1 MNARIRRITLGAVFL
16 AALVLAFFQVTDL
29 DLGGHVTVGRY
40 IVKHLRIPDTNL
52 FSHTVPGHPY
62 PVHQWLGQVI
72 LFGVHHVGGTDGLIA
87 LRMAVVL
94 LGALLLYRNARNE
107 GAPVVVAAG
116 IVLLLLVAARPRFFA
131 RPFLVTLVFLPLL
144 HSWVAAVRHGRT
156 RRLWPI
162 VPLITVWAHIH
173 SGVLFGVLY
182 LGATVAGE
190 GLKILIARSRPSRP
204 PPGSHVFPGS
214 PLDGWNYRRIVLF
227 SAAAVALALGTM
239 ALINPSGIKPL
250 ALPFLF
256 YESTEFRRMI
266 LEYRPVQLG
275 VDWPWELVAGAVALG
290 MLLRPRRVD
299 LTQLLVVVG
308 FGVLAFQAVRE
319 IITFAAAAAPMLG
332 RTWGSLA
339 EDLLERIGRRGGAET
354 GARRAGAAEATVAAA
369 VVAAAGWAGWK
380 ASQDWI
386 FPFGRGWDPK
396 SYPQRTIDF
405 LWAENIRGEI
415 FNTDVWASALLVRG
429 KGLRFPV
436 FVDARLEAYPEDFWR
451 DSYYRV
457 LRAAPGWEEVLAR
470 YGVECAIV
478 RRTPGEADDRIGD
491 VLFESPDWGLVYWDD
506 WAMLFLR
513 RHGRPPRNAEVLE
526 SWEFTA
532 FSPRRPQ
539 EVTELRGEAL
549 DRAVEELLRLVSWDP
564 ESFLPRWTLAAA
576 RTRQGKGEDAVDLY
590 ARLAGDRAARRNP
603 AFDRSRAEA
612 ALVAGQRDDWAYL
625 LRKAGGD
632 PASTGERFDAAVLL
646 GVAGKEEA
654 AEAMYREV
662 LAADPAHLDAR
673 NNLALLLAR
682 DRRTDEAMTLIGE
695 ALARAPEDPYYIAS
709 KGEIL
714 SWRGDPAGA
723 LAEFRRALDLL
734 PAGDAAAREEVMR
747 WILRLE

>member
-1 MNARIRRITLGAVFL
+1 MSTRIRRIALGAVFL

-40 IVKHLRIPDTNL
+40 VVKHLQIPDTNL
-52 FSHTVPGHPY
+52 FSHTMPDHPY

-72 LFGVHHVGGTDGLIA
+72 LFGVHHVGGADGLIA

-131 RPFLVTLVFLPLL
+131 RPFLVTIVFLPLL
-144 HSWVAAVRHGRT
+144 HSWIAAVREGRT

-182 LGATVAGE
+182 LGATVVGE
-190 GLKILIARSRPSRP
+190 GLKILIARSRTSRP

-227 SAAAVALALGTM
+227 SLAAVVLALGTM
-239 ALINPSGIKPL
+239 ALVNPSGIKPL
-250 ALPFLF
+250 LLPFRF
-256 YESTEFRRMI
+256 YGSAEFRKMI

-275 VDWPWELVAGAVALG
+275 VDWPWELVAGALALG

-299 LTQLLVVVG
+299 LTQLLVVTG

-339 EDLLERIGRRGGAET
+339 DDLLERIGRRGGEET
-354 GARRAGAAEATVAAA
+354 GRRRAGAAEATMAVA
-369 VVAAAGWAGWK
+369 VLAAAGWVGWK

-396 SYPQRTIDF
+396 NYPLRTIDF
-405 LWAENIRGEI
+405 LWAENIRGPI
-415 FNTDVWASALLVRG
+415 FNTDVWASSLLIRG

-457 LRAAPGWEEVLAR
+457 LRAAPGWEDVLAR
-470 YGVECAIV
+470 YDVQCAMV

-506 WAMLFLR
+506 WAMLFVR
-513 RHGRPPRNAEVLE
+513 RNGRAPRNDEVLD

-539 EVTELRGEAL
+539 DVTALKGEEL
-549 DRAVEELLRLVSWDP
+549 DVAVEELLRLVSWDP
-564 ESFLPRWTLAAA
+564 ESFLPRWALAAA
-576 RTRQGKGEDAVDLY
+576 RTRQGKGEDAVDLFD
-590 ARLAGDRAARRNP
+590 RLAGARAARRNQ

-612 ALVAGQRDDWAYL
+612 ELVAGRRDDWAYL
-625 LRKAGGD
+625 VRRAGGD
-632 PASTGERFDAAVLL
+632 PGSPGELFAGAALL
-646 GVAGKEEA
+646 GAAGKGEA
-654 AEAMYREV
+654 AEAMYRDV
-662 LAADPAHLDAR
+662 LVADPAHLDAR
-673 NNLALLLAR
+673 NNLALILAR
-682 DRRTDEAMTLIGE
+682 TGRTDEAMTRIDE

-709 KGEIL
+709 KAEIL
-714 SWRGDPAGA
+714 WWRGDRGGA
-723 LAEFRRALDLL
+723 LDGFRRALDLL
-734 PAGDAAAREEVMR
+734 PAEDAAAREEVMR
-747 WILRLE
+747 WILQLE